1 MLNEISSKR
10 GGELLDKRLSSPVRF
25 PSCRLLSRGD
35 CIVDLQDE
43 GASHEGGSDGSGNRL
58 HVGSVVCLD
67 LPLVGLRNARVL
79 WIQAGQACCR
89 LLVPLTES
97 ELRASVGES
106 RPTPPRGLRP
116 VEGGGMAEPLE
127 IMRIPTGPALR
138 PAPSVADRLDR
149 MVLLGLTLVLATWI
163 ALYVLPF

>member
-67 LPLVGLRNARVL
+67 LPLVGLRNAHVL

-97 ELRASVGES
+97 ELRASAGER
-106 RPTPPRGLRP
+106 RPQTLRP
-116 VEGGGMAEPLE
+116 VAGGAAEAVE
-127 IMRIPTGPALR
+127 IMRIPAGPALR
-138 PAPSVADRLDR
+138 PASSVEDGVDR
-149 MVLLGLTLVLATWI
+149 MVILSLTLVLATWI

>member
-1 MLNEISSKR
+1 MLNTMSSKR
-10 GGELLDKRLSSPVRF
+10 DGELLERRLSSPVRF

-43 GASHEGGSDGSGNRL
+43 GSSDEGGSDGSAGRL
-58 HVGSVVCLD
+58 HVGSIVCLD
-67 LPLVGLRNARVL
+67 LPLIGLRNARVL

-106 RPTPPRGLRP
+106 RPTPPRSFRP
-116 VEGGGMAEPLE
+116 VEDGTAEPLE

-138 PAPSVADRLDR
+138 PAPSIADRLDR